1 MNVKIQ
7 ITSDVIWNNLDD
19 EDVKEKKTSVREK
32 KKINSKIIQNKS
44 HCRLL

>member
-19 EDVKEKKTSVREK
+19 EDVIRTPS
-32 KKINSKIIQNKS
+32 N
-44 HCRLL
+44 RLHLFV